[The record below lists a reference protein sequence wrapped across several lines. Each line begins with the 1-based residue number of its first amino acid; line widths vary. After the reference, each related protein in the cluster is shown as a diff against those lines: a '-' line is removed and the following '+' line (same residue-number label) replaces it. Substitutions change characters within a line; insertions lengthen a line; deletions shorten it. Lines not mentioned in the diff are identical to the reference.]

1 MKLIIF
7 ASVALAAVVGL
18 VFADE
23 FNFGNNFDDGYGGG
37 YGYGLGSLSLGSL
50 GGGYGVG
57 SLGGGYGHGSSFGS
71 GYGQAAY
78 IPVPVGRG
86 GSGSSGSSGLS
97 GLCKYPSNVLGEI
110 STLMNISV
118 YYLLHYKSYV
128 NLLNI

>member
-7 ASVALAAVVGL
+7 ASVALAAVAGL

-78 IPVPVGRG
+78 VPVPVGRG
-86 GSGSSGSSGLS
+86 GSGSSGISGLLPLL
-97 GLCKYPSNVLGEI
+97 GLLFLLPLLFNRNTATTSDQILLIN
-110 STLMNISV
+110 STLTGG
-118 YYLLHYKSYV
+118 K
-128 NLLNI
+128 

>member
-1 MKLIIF
+1 MKLIIC

-37 YGYGLGSLSLGSL
+37 YGYGLGSLSIGSL
-50 GGGYGVG
+50 GG
-57 SLGGGYGHGSSFGS
+57 

-97 GLCKYPSNVLGEI
+97 GLLPLLGLLFLLPLLFNRNTARTSDQI
-110 STLMNISV
+110 LLINSTLTGG
-118 YYLLHYKSYV
+118 K
-128 NLLNI
+128 

>member
-1 MKLIIF
+1 MNPIIF

-37 YGYGLGSLSLGSL
+37 YGYGLGSLSI
-50 GGGYGVG
+50 G

-86 GSGSSGSSGLS
+86 GSGSSGLS
-97 GLCKYPSNVLGEI
+97 GLLPLLGLLFLLPLLFNRNTATTSDQI
-110 STLMNISV
+110 LLINSTLTGG
-118 YYLLHYKSYV
+118 K
-128 NLLNI
+128 